1 MNRIVLTTL
10 VVAVEVNILYTQYIC
25 DKYPCLISYFGIFF
39 INLFLF
45 KITQLEMG
53 QLVVSFW
60 QIILIIN

>member
-10 VVAVEVNILYTQYIC
+10 VVAVEVNIVYTQYIC
-25 DKYPCLISYFGIFF
+25 DKYPCLISYFGIF

-45 KITQLEMG
+45 KITQLDMG
-53 QLVVSFW
+53 QLVVSFR